1 MIVPVGENILVE
13 PIKVDEV
20 TAAGIYL
27 PDNARVTPDQGRIIS
42 VGDDVKAKNVLTK
55 DTVVLFRKNSGHDVN
70 YQNKEYVILP
80 TKEVIGIIKGE

>member
-20 TAAGIYL
+20 TAGGIYL

-55 DTVVLFRKNSGHDVN
+55 DTVVLFRK
-70 YQNKEYVILP
+70 K
-80 TKEVIGIIKGE
+80 